1 VSYLVIAVYIQS
13 SQLDVG
19 VLVPYP
25 LLQCA
30 HGISRL
36 HRFGSNN
43 VGYFEVEGHILSI
56 QSKQGSSQLDIAI
69 GTTYK
74 LDDVARSICSSSAP
88 AVEDP
93 NQPAM
98 VSDYSRRRVVCVDS
112 EDCEVVSA

>member
-1 VSYLVIAVYIQS
+1 VSYSVIVVYIQS

-56 QSKQGSSQLDIAI
+56 QSKQGSSQLDISI

-74 LDDVARSICSSSAP
+74 LDDVARSISP